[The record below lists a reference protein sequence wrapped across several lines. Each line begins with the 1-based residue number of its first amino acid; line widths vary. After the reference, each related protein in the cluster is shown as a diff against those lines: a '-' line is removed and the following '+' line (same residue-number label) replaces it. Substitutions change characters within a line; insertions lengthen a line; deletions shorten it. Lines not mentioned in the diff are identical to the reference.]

1 MTVSESQRAGIFVLA
16 VICLSA
22 YGLSL
27 FTVGKPRTEK
37 TIPFGLQS
45 PQTIAV
51 EFHGVQEEGI
61 YFFPR
66 GPGLQRIF
74 DHDKTGEVLLSEGC
88 LSGDA
93 CQGVRFSVSRKGR
106 LKRETMSAAARLA
119 LDLPLDVNRS
129 EADDL
134 TLVPGIGESTAAAIV
149 LLRKE
154 RGGFSSLEEL
164 RAVPGI
170 KEKKLAKIKP
180 YLFVGSDR

>member
-1 MTVSESQRAGIFVLA
+1 MTASESQRAGILIIA
-16 VICLSA
+16 VICLAA

-37 TIPFGLQS
+37 TIPFSLQN
-45 PQTIAV
+45 PETIAV
-51 EFHGVQEEGI
+51 EFHGVQGEGI
-61 YFFPR
+61 YFFPS
-66 GPGLQRIF
+66 GMGFQKIL
-74 DHDKTGEVLLSEGC
+74 DHDKIGAVLLSEGC

-93 CQGVRFSVSRKGR
+93 CQGALFSVSRKGG
-106 LKRETMSAAARLA
+106 LQWETMSVAARLA
-119 LDLPLDVNRS
+119 LDLPLDVNRA

-134 TLVPGIGESTAAAIV
+134 AFVPGIGESTAAAIV

-170 KEKKLAKIKP
+170 KEKKLAKITP